1 MSRAVPD
8 FCVAPSRLR
17 SAEKGKWYVTLLTQP
32 PVKAKGGKMMSLIDY
47 RLRVTLNDGR
57 QLTGQLLAFDT
68 HMNIVL
74 SDSTLCPLD

>member
-1 MSRAVPD
+1 M
-8 FCVAPSRLR
+8 
-17 SAEKGKWYVTLLTQP
+17 TLLTQP